1 MRWIRKLYFLILR
14 TIGISMSAVHSKCI
28 SILEERLSEID
39 DDEYFIA
46 IAMLDSGLD
55 CNAVFNTLRTAR
67 RKRAF
72 RRKLIELGIKGAYLD
87 KLTENY
93 MSDLRGNTKVDD
105 LITRAHQD
113 YMDWQSKLKST
124 KKNTI

>member
-1 MRWIRKLYFLILR
+1 MKWAKKIYFFTLKLLGIKMS
-14 TIGISMSAVHSKCI
+14 TIHSTCI
-28 SILEERLSEID
+28 AYLEQNLVEIN
-39 DDEYFIA
+39 DDEHFIA

-67 RKRAF
+67 RKRSF

-87 KLTENY
+87 KIIEDY
-93 MSDLRGNTKVDD
+93 ISDLRGNTKVDD
-105 LITRAHQD
+105 LVTKAQQD
-113 YMDWQSKLKST
+113 YMDWQDKLKST